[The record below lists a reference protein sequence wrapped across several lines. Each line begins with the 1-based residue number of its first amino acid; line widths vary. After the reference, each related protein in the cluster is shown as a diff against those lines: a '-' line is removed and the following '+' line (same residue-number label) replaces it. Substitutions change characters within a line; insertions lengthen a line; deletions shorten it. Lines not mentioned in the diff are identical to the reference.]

1 MPRGGRKGGHS
12 GSEAEEY
19 RQWIAGKGPGLIPVP
34 NVNGLRLVPE
44 AICAPSLKSHVSL
57 TAAIVHLSLIATSS
71 SRDHLSQEVCFR
83 DG

>member
-44 AICAPSLKSHVSL
+44 AICAF
-57 TAAIVHLSLIATSS
+57 IIEE
-71 SRDHLSQEVCFR
+71 SRVLDCCYR
-83 DG
+83 AP